1 MYNVNIWSNHSEKKK
16 LSARISIFHEE
27 KVFQSSRKID
37 SEPIKVK
44 TTENDDW
51 SFQMIVHFGLLSSDK
66 NFFDEEETS
75 KQQKRGLQSPGVAY
89 FFIPICAY

>member
-16 LSARISIFHEE
+16 ISARISIFHEE

-51 SFQMIVHFGLLSSDK
+51 
-66 NFFDEEETS
+66 
-75 KQQKRGLQSPGVAY
+75 
-89 FFIPICAY
+89 

>member
-1 MYNVNIWSNHSEKKK
+1 MHKVNIWSNHSEKKK

-51 SFQMIVHFGLLSSDK
+51 SFQMFVHFWLLSSDK
-66 NFFDEEETS
+66 NFFDEEEIS
-75 KQQKRGLQSPGVAY
+75 KQQKRGCKAQG
-89 FFIPICAY
+89 